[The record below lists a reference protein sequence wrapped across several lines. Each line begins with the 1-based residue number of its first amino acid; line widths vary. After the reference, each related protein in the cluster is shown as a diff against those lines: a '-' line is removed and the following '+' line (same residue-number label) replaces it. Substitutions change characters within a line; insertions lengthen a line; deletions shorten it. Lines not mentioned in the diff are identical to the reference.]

1 MNFRPRLVA
10 VLAACALAP
19 LQAGAQEVT
28 LKVAHFLPSMAVAHT
43 EVLVPWCDKLGA
55 ESKGR
60 IKCQIYP
67 AMQLGGTPPHLIN
80 QARDGVADVVWTL
93 PGYTPGRFPVSEVFE
108 LPFFTTTH
116 EASSRA
122 LWDYAQK
129 HAMKEFAGVKPLA
142 IWVNGPNLLHLREK
156 QVKTLDDL
164 KGMKIRAP
172 SRIGNQLLA
181 ALGATPV
188 GMPVPQM
195 AESLSRGVIDGALVP
210 WEVVP
215 ATKTH
220 ELTKFHASAAGD
232 YAMTTATMILV
243 MNKKRYDSL
252 PADLK
257 KVIDNNSGR
266 ETSAWIASEF
276 KKADAVGRKAAEA
289 RGNVIYA
296 ISDDEIAKWKKATE
310 PVAQDWIKQ
319 MTEQGLNGQAL
330 HDEAASLVK
339 GYSK

>member
-1 MNFRPRLVA
+1 
-10 VLAACALAP
+10 
-19 LQAGAQEVT
+19 
-28 LKVAHFLPSMAVAHT
+28 MAVAHT

-156 QVKTLDDL
+156 QVKTLADL

-172 SRIGNQLLA
+172 SRIGNALLA

-266 ETSAWIASEF
+266 ETSAWIAAEF

-289 RGNVIYA
+289 HGNVIYA

-310 PVAQDWIKQ
+310 SVAQDWIKQ

-339 GYSK
+339 RYSK